1 MNNGFVMRNNHLAIF
16 RVLTFLFL
24 GGLSAH
30 IAIAQPKL
38 VIREGLDFEYG
49 RVTEGERPTHSL
61 TILNAGTEALYIQ
74 NITVKCECSS
84 TWLHKKNI
92 PPGDSTT
99 LDVMLRSDGMQGI
112 VHKNLS
118 IVSNDR
124 SQPVVL
130 VNFSAEVISFVQLT
144 PSALQFDSEEAF
156 NMTPK
161 LLYVT
166 NLDTMPVKILSARDG
181 RFLVETV
188 LAETE
193 ILPGKKTAIVCT
205 PKPVGEQSQK
215 GVLELLFDHP
225 RQPKVRLNYFIQ
237 GKPSNSVK

>member
-1 MNNGFVMRNNHLAIF
+1 MRVNHLSIF
-16 RVLTFLFL
+16 PVRTFLFL
-24 GGLSAH
+24 GVLSAH

-38 VIREGLDFEYG
+38 VIREGLEFQFG
-49 RVTEGERPTHSL
+49 RVIQGERPTHSL
-61 TILNAGTEALYIQ
+61 TILNTGTEPLHIR

-130 VNFSAEVISFVQLT
+130 VNFSAEVISFLGLT
-144 PSALQFDSEEAF
+144 PSVLQFSPEEAF
-156 NMTPK
+156 TMTPK

-166 NLDTMPVKILSARDG
+166 NLDTMPVKILSVRDG
-181 RFLVETV
+181 RFLIETV
-188 LAETE
+188 LSEME
-193 ILPGKKTAIVCT
+193 ILPGKKATIVCT
-205 PKPVGEQSQK
+205 PKPVGVQSQK
-215 GVLELLFDHP
+215 GALELLFDHP
-225 RQPKVRLNYFIQ
+225 RQPKVRLTYFIQ